1 MLCLSFSK
9 PGLVERFELFVY
21 GREMANAFSELT
33 DPVEQVRVYCIIHI
47 ILSIE
52 NGFQYLDPVLSLTF
66 RWLVDCAEGAV

>member
-33 DPVEQVRVYCIIHI
+33 DPVEQVRVYCIINI
-47 ILSIE
+47 ILNIE
-52 NGFQYLDPVLSLTF
+52 NGFQYLDLIFQDSFFNVH
-66 RWLVDCAEGAV
+66 